1 MRIWKLIVLVNLG
14 ISGLGG
20 CAPASVGRSVQGVEN
35 FARVD
40 GAPQTIYR
48 GAQPTPEGIARLA
61 SSDYKVSTVI
71 DLRDDAKDWE
81 AGAVAANGMT
91 YKRIPSSAGHVEPA
105 KIREFLGT
113 VASAPGPVFVHC
125 KEGRDRT
132 GLTIAMYRIL
142 VQGWTREAAVE
153 ELRAHGYNRFWFPGI
168 ERYIQTFDVSE
179 FGDVGKK
186 GAAGVGAGVA
196 TAGKP
201 AR

>member
-1 MRIWKLIVLVNLG
+1 MRIWNVIVLVSLG
-14 ISGLGG
+14 VAGLGG
-20 CAPASVGRSVQGVEN
+20 CAPASVGRSTQGVEN

-48 GAQPTPEGIARLA
+48 GAQPTPEGVARLA
-61 SSDYKVSTVI
+61 SNEYKVSTVI

-91 YKRIPSSAGHVEPA
+91 YKRIPSNAGKVEPA
-105 KIREFLGT
+105 KIREFLST
-113 VASAPGPVFVHC
+113 VTSAPGPVFVHC

-132 GLTIAMYRIL
+132 GLEVAMYRIL

-168 ERYIQTFDVSE
+168 ERYVMSFDPAE
-179 FGDVGKK
+179 FRDVRAVK
-186 GAAGVGAGVA
+186 A
-196 TAGKP
+196 TSY
-201 AR
+201 